1 MKFWRT
7 NRGVGPVCSC
17 ASQAKTRS
25 CAWWSIA
32 LCHRKGALYLIWIHS
47 YVSCNR
53 YSIVC
58 VIEYSIHSLK
68 KCNVF
73 NRAKKNSPGSVD
85 LYAKCIKEGPVEW
98 TKPERAL
105 EAAKNVWTKSK
116 LRLVSTSVV
125 IIC

>member
-1 MKFWRT
+1 M
-7 NRGVGPVCSC
+7 
-17 ASQAKTRS
+17 
-25 CAWWSIA
+25 
-32 LCHRKGALYLIWIHS
+32 LYRI
-47 YVSCNR
+47 
-53 YSIVC
+53 
-58 VIEYSIHSLK
+58 YSIHSLK

-116 LRLVSTSVV
+116 LRLVSTSVNTV
-125 IIC
+125 YVLGQQALMPCSFQILVASFLVFSSFWFHDFL

>member
-1 MKFWRT
+1 MHLI
-7 NRGVGPVCSC
+7 NVEL
-17 ASQAKTRS
+17 SQLLTPAPHYIYYIYSNSYARVID
-25 CAWWSIA
+25 AV
-32 LCHRKGALYLIWIHS
+32 LRMLYRI
-47 YVSCNR
+47 
-53 YSIVC
+53 
-58 VIEYSIHSLK
+58 YSIHSLK

-116 LRLVSTSVV
+116 LRLVSTSVTTV
-125 IIC
+125 YILLER

>member
-1 MKFWRT
+1 M
-7 NRGVGPVCSC
+7 
-17 ASQAKTRS
+17 
-25 CAWWSIA
+25 
-32 LCHRKGALYLIWIHS
+32 
-47 YVSCNR
+47 
-53 YSIVC
+53 
-58 VIEYSIHSLK
+58 K

-116 LRLVSTSVV
+116 LRLVSTSVTTV
-125 IIC
+125 YIVRTVSSYTQSIRTLFLFKSIWMRTPRGPRCVKKSDI

>member
-1 MKFWRT
+1 MK
-7 NRGVGPVCSC
+7 P
-17 ASQAKTRS
+17 
-25 CAWWSIA
+25 
-32 LCHRKGALYLIWIHS
+32 L
-47 YVSCNR
+47 
-53 YSIVC
+53 
-58 VIEYSIHSLK
+58 VIECPNLTCIINQSWPGCTHYDIPCSNSYARVIDAVLRMLHRIYSIHSLK

-116 LRLVSTSVV
+116 LRLVSTSVRTV
-125 IIC
+125 YLLLEQ

>member
-1 MKFWRT
+1 MPYR
-7 NRGVGPVCSC
+7 
-17 ASQAKTRS
+17 
-25 CAWWSIA
+25 I
-32 LCHRKGALYLIWIHS
+32 
-47 YVSCNR
+47 
-53 YSIVC
+53 
-58 VIEYSIHSLK
+58 YSIHSLK

-116 LRLVSTSVV
+116 LRLVSTSVTLCYTHRYTIQNAALQRPKGFFTRKV
-125 IIC
+125 LTYLLGKRANL

>member
-1 MKFWRT
+1 M
-7 NRGVGPVCSC
+7 
-17 ASQAKTRS
+17 
-25 CAWWSIA
+25 
-32 LCHRKGALYLIWIHS
+32 
-47 YVSCNR
+47 
-53 YSIVC
+53 
-58 VIEYSIHSLK
+58 K

-116 LRLVSTSVV
+116 LRLVSTSVTFTGATEV
-125 IIC
+125 GA

>member
-1 MKFWRT
+1 MMAR
-7 NRGVGPVCSC
+7 
-17 ASQAKTRS
+17 
-25 CAWWSIA
+25 
-32 LCHRKGALYLIWIHS
+32 L
-47 YVSCNR
+47 R
-53 YSIVC
+53 YSNSYAS
-58 VIEYSIHSLK
+58 VIDAVLLMLCRIYSIHSLK

-116 LRLVSTSVV
+116 LRLVSTSVTTV
-125 IIC
+125 YIVRTVSS